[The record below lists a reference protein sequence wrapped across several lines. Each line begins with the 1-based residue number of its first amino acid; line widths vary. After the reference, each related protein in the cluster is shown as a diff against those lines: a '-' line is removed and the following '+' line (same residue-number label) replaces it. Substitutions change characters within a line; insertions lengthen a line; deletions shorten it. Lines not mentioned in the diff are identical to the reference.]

1 LTTSPHETPNL
12 RPRMT
17 THPTPWSVE
26 VVAGILWAT
35 VEVHEAG
42 TWHPLDSASLKRLGL
57 TKEEALTSALKR
69 LTHHDTAA
77 AWHHIPEA
85 PGVHIFT
92 TGEVHSAAQLLLLPK
107 LFAEWPDAGLVAC
120 CPCEELLVCA
130 PLRVV
135 TDLEKI
141 TILADANRQ
150 LAPTAG
156 TPLSPEVFWCD
167 SQSWHHLPIEHREG
181 ELHLH
186 PPEPLRLCIDRIAA
200 LGLVATAG
208 EA

>member
-1 LTTSPHETPNL
+1 MNTSPNETPTL

-17 THPTPWSVE
+17 TYPTAWSVE

-35 VEVHEAG
+35 VEVWDAG
-42 TWHPLDSASLKRLGL
+42 VWHPLDHQLLLRYGL
-57 TKEEALTSALKR
+57 TKEQALQLALKR
-69 LTHHDTAA
+69 LAHHDTAA

-107 LFAEWPDAGLVAC
+107 LFAQWPEAGLAAC
-120 CPCEELLVCA
+120 LPCEELLVCA

-141 TILADANRQ
+141 TILADANRH
-150 LAPTAG
+150 LTPNAG
-156 TPLSPEVFWCD
+156 TPLSPEIFWCD
-167 SQSWHHLPIEHREG
+167 SERWHHLPVDHHEG

-186 PPEPLRLCIDRIAA
+186 PPPALRRCIDRIAA

>member
-1 LTTSPHETPNL
+1 MNTSPHETPTL

-17 THPTPWSVE
+17 THPNAWSVE
-26 VVAGILWAT
+26 VVSGILWAT
-35 VEVHEAG
+35 VEIFEEGV
-42 TWHPLDSASLKRLGL
+42 WRPLDNAALARLRL
-57 TKEEALTSALKR
+57 TKEEALQRAMKR
-69 LTHHDTAA
+69 LSQHDAAA

-92 TGEVHSAAQLLLLPK
+92 TGEVHSAAQLLVLPK
-107 LFAEWPDAGLVAC
+107 LFAAWPDAGIVAC

-135 TDLEKI
+135 TDLQKI

-150 LAPTAG
+150 LAPDAG

-167 SQSWHHLPIEHREG
+167 SERWHHLPIDHREG

-186 PPEPLRLCIDRIAA
+186 PPPLLRRCIDRIAA
-200 LGLVATAG
+200 LGLVGAAG

>member
-1 LTTSPHETPNL
+1 MTSPHETPTL

-17 THPTPWSVE
+17 THPTAWSVE

-35 VEVHEAG
+35 VEFYEKGIWRPVDGEA
-42 TWHPLDSASLKRLGL
+42 LVRLGL
-57 TKEEALTSALKR
+57 SKEQALTTALKR
-69 LTHHDTAA
+69 LAHHDTAA

-107 LFAEWPDAGLVAC
+107 LFAEWPDAGLAAC

-130 PLRVV
+130 PIRVV

-150 LAPTAG
+150 LAPNAG

-167 SQSWHHLPIEHREG
+167 SERWHHLPIDHRKG

-186 PPEPLRLCIDRIAA
+186 PPASRRSSTERRRDSSRR
-200 LGLVATAG
+200 GR
-208 EA
+208 